1 MGVLHIG
8 IANGGYINVCEYV
21 HDRWKNVVC
30 TTMLV
35 FDMLTVIF
43 GAIYWKYISIDAS
56 WYLIFGISQNA
67 LGLIGCVFLPETPE
81 YLYSFKRFREC
92 KEVMHMIAKVN
103 RSEAYFQSLT
113 KPLYNSVRPVAKEEG
128 LDEDETVSLTLHP
141 VAKEEGL
148 DKDESVSLTQVE
160 GADDDSMV
168 FNYQFDVE
176 ADLKQIVW
184 ERMIAEK
191 NDKYIYS
198 LEKGNE
204 YKIETEI
211 QRSVRAT
218 IREFLKNKAFV
229 INLLLNMIIWG
240 ITDMNYQINDY
251 YPNFFPHNDSYLQ
264 TIAIGTVETFGYI
277 FASVMFEVFKSKPTI
292 KSYIVSFTIAL
303 AGAFWMIFNDS
314 ETYPYRDMAS
324 NYIVKFGIA
333 AVFQTCFL
341 SNDLF
346 PLVFSSTTFGLC
358 SMMCSISSVFSIY
371 IIYKEMNPA
380 VWVWHFFIG
389 FGFVGLL
396 CSVLQKED

>member
-43 GAIYWKYISIDAS
+43 GAMYWKYISIDAS

-92 KEVMHMIAKVN
+92 KEVMHMIARVN
-103 RSEAYFQSLT
+103 RSEAYFQTLT
-113 KPLYNSVRPVAKEEG
+113 KPLYNSARQTVPKEEV
-128 LDEDETVSLTLHP
+128 LDEDEKREKRITS
-141 VAKEEGL
+141 KL
-148 DKDESVSLTQVE
+148 DEDESVSLTQVE
-160 GADDDSMV
+160 GADDYSMA

-204 YKIETEI
+204 YKIEVEI
-211 QRSVRAT
+211 QQSVRAT

-251 YPNFFPHNDSYLQ
+251 YPNYFPHDDQYLQ
-264 TIAIGTVETFGYI
+264 TIWIATVETFGYI

-292 KSYIVSFTIAL
+292 KSYIVSFTITL

-314 ETYPYRDMAS
+314 ETYPYRDLAS
-324 NYIVKFGIA
+324 NYIIKFGIS

-346 PLVFSSTTFGLC
+346 PIVFSSTTFGLC
-358 SMMCSISSVFSIY
+358 SMMCAISSFFSVY
-371 IIYKEMNPA
+371 IIYEEMNPA
-380 VWVWHFFIG
+380 VWVWHLFIG
-389 FGFVGLL
+389 LGFVGLL